1 MQSRLGLKALGLC
14 ALMIGVMAMS
24 VSVAQASQWMVN
36 KVDLTGAKVVTGS
49 IEGASAV
56 LLSEINKLKI
66 EVACTTGELVGVEL
80 KGSPEGTTN
89 TTGDLKFTGCKVFKN
104 LNPGLEE
111 LACTVH
117 SKGQPNGTVLTET
130 GKGLLELNAAKTEG
144 ITLIIPNNAGKEF
157 VVLEMLSPT
166 EECVL
171 PSTVKVFGS
180 FAAKDCEGKGETEQ
194 VTHLI
199 VEEPT
204 GTKLFVISETAEHIA
219 KIDGSANIKLA
230 TGEIWNALA
239 K

>member
-1 MQSRLGLKALGLC
+1 MQSRLGLKALRIC
-14 ALMIGVMAMS
+14 ALMIGVMAIS
-24 VSVAQASQWMVN
+24 ASGAQASQWMV
-36 KVDLTGAKVVTGS
+36 KGADLTGGKSVIGS
-49 IEGASAV
+49 VEGNSVA

-66 EVACTTGELVGVEL
+66 EIACTSGELVGVEL
-80 KGSPEGTTN
+80 KGSPEGETN

-130 GKGLLELNAAKTEG
+130 GHGKLELNGAKTEG
-144 ITLIIPNNAGKEF
+144 ITLILPNNAAKEF
-157 VVLEMLSPT
+157 VVLEMLSAT

-171 PSTVKVFGS
+171 PPTAKIFGS
-180 FAAKDCEGKGETEQ
+180 FAAKDCEGKGEIEQ

-199 VEEPT
+199 VEEPI
-204 GTKLFVISETAEHIA
+204 GTKLFLISETAEHVA
-219 KIDGSANIKLA
+219 KIDGSANMKLA